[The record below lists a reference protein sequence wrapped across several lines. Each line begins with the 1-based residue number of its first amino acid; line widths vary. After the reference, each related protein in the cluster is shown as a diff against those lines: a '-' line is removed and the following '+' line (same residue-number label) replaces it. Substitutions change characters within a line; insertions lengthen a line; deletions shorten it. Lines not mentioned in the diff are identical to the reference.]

1 MLQCFRKAFDVQT
14 LKLKRSFPSHLSKSS
29 PQLPRA
35 MSRFATPPRD
45 REQVCR
51 LRSDPGT
58 KQGGISV
65 RFRAS
70 VSGRELGE
78 LVVQRQSLLKEV
90 APSLRSCLSSRPLL
104 QISLVRGDAVLV
116 E

>member
-1 MLQCFRKAFDVQT
+1 M
-14 LKLKRSFPSHLSKSS
+14 
-29 PQLPRA
+29 
-35 MSRFATPPRD
+35 
-45 REQVCR
+45 
-51 LRSDPGT
+51 
-58 KQGGISV
+58 

-104 QISLVRGDAVLV
+104 QISLVRGDAVYEEAGFEREGREHVKLDR
-116 E
+116 EEG